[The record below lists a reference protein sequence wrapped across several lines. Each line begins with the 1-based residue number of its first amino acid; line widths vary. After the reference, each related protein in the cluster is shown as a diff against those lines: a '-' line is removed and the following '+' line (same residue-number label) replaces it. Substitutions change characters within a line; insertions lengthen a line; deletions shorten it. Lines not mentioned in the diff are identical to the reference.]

1 MYLWLMP
8 AFPGLWTL
16 STGSRAM
23 ALSRAGA
30 VVVDPDLTEHHA
42 DQKGKGKSNFLRV
55 PKV

>member
-1 MYLWLMP
+1 
-8 AFPGLWTL
+8 
-16 STGSRAM
+16 M